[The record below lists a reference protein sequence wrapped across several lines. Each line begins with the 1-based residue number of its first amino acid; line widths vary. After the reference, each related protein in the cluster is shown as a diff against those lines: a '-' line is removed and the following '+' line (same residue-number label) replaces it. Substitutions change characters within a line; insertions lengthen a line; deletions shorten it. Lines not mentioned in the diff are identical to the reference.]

1 MKILITGSN
10 GQLGIELLNQINL
23 FNKKES
29 FEIIKPLRND
39 LDLSDN
45 EKCEDFVRKI
55 SPDIL
60 INLAA
65 YTAVEK
71 AEYNVDYARKVNALS
86 LKSFA
91 KTIKEQGGHIIQIS
105 TDYVFNGEQN
115 SPYKTSQSRK
125 PLGIYGKTKCE
136 GEIFLENI
144 LCNTNQF
151 TIIRTSWLVGP
162 WRSNFVKTILTKLKD
177 YDDKESLKIV
187 SDQVG
192 CITTTESLGAL
203 ILLLINK
210 KFHNE
215 VLPSHLHWCSDG
227 EASWYQIA
235 LSIKK
240 ISKQLNYINSERS
253 INPISSN
260 EYKSSC
266 PRPKYSVLDNK
277 ETEKIFNIK
286 SNHWEKDLKKLIKKI
301 KKDKIL

>member
-45 EKCEDFVRKI
+45 EKCEDFVRKLA
-55 SPDIL
+55 PDIL

-71 AEYNVDYARKVNALS
+71 AENNITYARKVNALS

-91 KTIKEQGGHIIQIS
+91 KIIKEKGGHIIQVS

-115 SPYKTSQSRK
+115 YPYKTSQTRK

-136 GEIFLENI
+136 GEIYLENI
-144 LCNTNQF
+144 LFNTNQF

-192 CITTTESLGAL
+192 CITTTESLGKL

-210 KFHNE
+210 KIHNE

-240 ISKQLNYINSERS
+240 ISRELNFINSERS
-253 INPISSN
+253 IYPISSN

-277 ETEKIFNIK
+277 ETEKLFNIK